1 MCAAGKTSYQRRI
14 KRLGKFKQTFKTYT
28 KMKISNLLILYFIGV
43 FLVILSALIFE
54 DPIYTQ
60 ILFSVMVGI
69 GFCVFVIVLGKSL
82 K

>member
-1 MCAAGKTSYQRRI
+1 
-14 KRLGKFKQTFKTYT
+14 
-28 KMKISNLLILYFIGV
+28 MKISNLLILYFIGV

-60 ILFSVMVGI
+60 IVFSVMVGI
-69 GFCVFVIVLGKSL
+69 GFCVFGIVLGKSL

>member
-1 MCAAGKTSYQRRI
+1 
-14 KRLGKFKQTFKTYT
+14 
-28 KMKISNLLILYFIGV
+28 MKISNLLILYFIGV
-43 FLVILSALIFE
+43 LLIILSALIFE

-60 ILFSVMVGI
+60 IVFSVMVGI